1 MVISLQNEC
10 IDLHYRTRREL
21 LKRLHDGL
29 TMIICGGRR
38 SECSHP
44 VGRSLKWHE
53 ERTAPHHLLSCLFC
67 NKRYTGVLH
76 ALLEVGEP
84 ATALAGRCGIH
95 IERLCRQYSKFEF
108 ATTPITPLNGSFKFY
123 FLPSFFLLSIDWSC
137 SRHANKRRS

>member
-44 VGRSLKWHE
+44 IGRSLKWHE

-95 IERLCRQYSKFEF
+95 IERLCVSIRNSSLQPHQSLHS
-108 ATTPITPLNGSFKFY
+108 TVLSNSTFY
-123 FLPSFFLLSIDWSC
+123 RVFLLSIDWSC
-137 SRHANKRRS
+137 SCHANKRRS